1 MDDLKLLKEYATRNS
16 QEAFATLVQRHIG
29 MVYSAALRQLR
40 DPHLAEEISQAVF
53 IILAKKA
60 GRTAREHD
68 SFRLAL
74 SHDPFCVRR
83 RFEEIAAASTSRTGG
98 LHAIDCGKSRR

>member
-1 MDDLKLLKEYATRNS
+1 MPTMDDIKLLKEYATRNS

-40 DPHLAEEISQAVF
+40 DPHLAEEISQVVF

-60 GRTAREHD
+60 GELRENTILSGWLFRTTRFAAND
-68 SFRLAL
+68 AL
-74 SHDPFCVRR
+74 KKEIRR
-83 RFEEIAAASTSRTGG
+83 
-98 LHAIDCGKSRR
+98 